1 MPNLLH
7 KNRHDNVMNDQPG
20 AFNEP
25 GVGQPLAGQQHLQ
38 QGYDNNQ
45 GGQPLAGTGTGYGSG
60 PHNDGTATG
69 VGTGAG
75 VGTGTGL
82 MHHHN
87 QQQAIP
93 PTNVAAVDQT
103 HNGPFSHSGQPGVA
117 GTGAALGTGTG
128 TGTGAGL
135 GHHTGTHTGIGTNP
149 NPNATG
155 TINHNTNTH
164 AGTHNQ
170 NTEPLHSSQVTTSTG
185 KSPSSQARLGKI
197 EHVAGTILHSST
209 LKAKGDAK
217 IAEAEA
223 VAGQQAELR
232 QAEAMETH
240 AQLARERANVHAARG
255 NVYGST
261 HDAVGTHGAAG
272 VPPGQ
277 GFR

>member
-1 MPNLLH
+1 
-7 KNRHDNVMNDQPG
+7 
-20 AFNEP
+20 
-25 GVGQPLAGQQHLQ
+25 
-38 QGYDNNQ
+38 
-45 GGQPLAGTGTGYGSG
+45 
-60 PHNDGTATG
+60 
-69 VGTGAG
+69 
-75 VGTGTGL
+75 

-93 PTNVAAVDQT
+93 PTNVAAVDQP
-103 HNGPFSHSGQPGVA
+103 HNGPFSHGGQPGVA
-117 GTGAALGTGTG
+117 GTGAVLGTGA
-128 TGTGAGL
+128 GAGL

-149 NPNATG
+149 NPNATAP
-155 TINHNTNTH
+155 TN
-164 AGTHNQ
+164 AGTHNLNQHQHQ
-170 NTEPLHSSQVTTSTG
+170 NQNADPLHSSQVTTSTG